1 MAQLTAGDEILRQV
15 KLASDTPY
23 EPVSLENSDFNWRAL
38 LKSMPGAQWI
48 IGRGVVAFNF
58 RLLPDV
64 MDQNGVRW
72 ESGERH
78 VFEVVRADGSSV
90 LLHFHKNGKFDPPEV
105 VPSQNV
111 AATPA
116 AVSEHDGVEYSCR
129 PAMQYNDIK
138 DKVDAGD
145 TSAPLGAAEEQP
157 LVQGIRRP
165 RHRARVCCTLV

>member
-1 MAQLTAGDEILRQV
+1 M
-15 KLASDTPY
+15 
-23 EPVSLENSDFNWRAL
+23 SLENSDFNWRAL

-78 VFEVVRADGSSV
+78 VFEVVRADGWSV
-90 LLHFHKNGKFDPPEV
+90 LLLFHKNGNCDPPEV

-138 DKVDAGD
+138 DKVDTGD
-145 TSAPLGAAEEQP
+145 TSAPLGAAEASIALQSLLIKAFGTSDAGALNLTDEAAFSWTRY
-157 LVQGIRRP
+157 LKTTSGVGN
-165 RHRARVCCTLV
+165 T